1 MKYKIL
7 LKYFTSIRNICST
20 LTIREIKVCEIE
32 NESPFVKYIYI
43 QPLKITTFTV
53 VPTKNIILFHSGMLQ
68 LAVGTSSLVPR
79 GRPQHVPRGKAPA
92 RT

>member
-43 QPLKITTFTV
+43 YTTLE
-53 VPTKNIILFHSGMLQ
+53 N
-68 LAVGTSSLVPR
+68 R
-79 GRPQHVPRGKAPA
+79 
-92 RT
+92 